1 MPPQLRPRKP
11 VSYKEDKREDKREE
25 GYDSDKEKIASR
37 TDNGEEFFLRPLS
50 FTSTTREQWPEPNR
64 SNWVNACCICS
75 HWKIRPCL
83 RLEDFPPLPAA
94 IKKLIAGYCC
104 WNYIDQGDQ
113 VVTVLSFDKDLR
125 TALESL
131 EQGQIIWFG
140 QQDQPWQ
147 ILNVMCEDA
156 HQLPQLAV
164 TRPSPDEDDDV
175 IIVSSP
181 LSKRRRK

>member
-11 VSYKEDKREDKREE
+11 VSYEEDKREE

-37 TDNGEEFFLRPLS
+37 TDNGEEFWLRPLS

-64 SNWVNACCICS
+64 INWVNARCICS
-75 HWKIRPCL
+75 HWQIRPCL
-83 RLEDFPPLPAA
+83 RLEDFPPLPVKFRT
-94 IKKLIAGYCC
+94 IIASYCC
-104 WNYIDQGDQ
+104 WNYSDQ
-113 VVTVLSFDKDLR
+113 VVTVLSFDEGLR
-125 TALESL
+125 STLASC
-131 EQGQIIWFG
+131 EQGQIIVFG
-140 QQDQPWQ
+140 QQEQPWQ
-147 ILNVMCEDA
+147 ILNVLCEDA

-164 TRPSPDEDDDV
+164 TQPSPDEDDDV